1 MHREKVVQRDL
12 RRVAHH
18 REPVQI
24 LVDRVE
30 THAAHLGASVRKN
43 ALLVRGTRVA
53 RESGPRTI
61 VSGPGVVTTSGS
73 VMTARMANSVKTPAV
88 DRAGPVGGRVVGTTA
103 TVAPRREMGAVVRGM
118 AGAERE
124 DSVVTV
130 GRAHD
135 QMTGAHRAIF
145 VLKGAIDAVHAMFHD
160 ETLVPVVETSVGP
173 PLAVGGRVSAAIA
186 TGTIAARVVD
196 RAGVLQGLAATG
208 FVAMATA
215 DATNAMMVDRFVP
228 VNDGRRLVSPPRE
241 LALRVKPRRVPRAD

>member
-1 MHREKVVQRDL
+1 MHREKVVQRDR

-24 LVDRVE
+24 LVDPVV

-43 ALLVRGTRVA
+43 ALLVRGTRAA

-103 TVAPRREMGAVVRGM
+103 TVAPRREMVVVARGM

-124 DSVVTV
+124 DPVVTV

-135 QMTGAHRAIF
+135 RMTGAHRAIF

-160 ETLVPVVETSVGP
+160 ETLVPVVGTSVGP
-173 PLAVGGRVSAAIA
+173 ALAVGGRVSAAIA
-186 TGTIAARVVD
+186 SGTNAGRVVD
-196 RAGVLQGLAATG
+196 RAAVL
-208 FVAMATA
+208 
-215 DATNAMMVDRFVP
+215 
-228 VNDGRRLVSPPRE
+228 
-241 LALRVKPRRVPRAD
+241 